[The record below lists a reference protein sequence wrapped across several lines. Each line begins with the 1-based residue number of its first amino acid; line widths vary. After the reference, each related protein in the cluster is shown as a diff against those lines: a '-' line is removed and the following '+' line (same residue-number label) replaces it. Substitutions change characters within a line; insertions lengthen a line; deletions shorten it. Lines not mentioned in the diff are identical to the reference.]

1 MSVSYTL
8 PFDSEQY
15 PSISAFLSCIN
26 GTALSLMTTS
36 AHCSLQH
43 PSATGPFAGHSLT
56 N

>member
-15 PSISAFLSCIN
+15 PSISTFLSCIN
-26 GTALSLMTTS
+26 GTALSLTITS
-36 AHCSLQH
+36 ARCSLQH
-43 PSATGPFAGHSLT
+43 PSAAEPFACHSLT